1 MVRMGQAI
9 TVKGALIMV
18 KVVLILVTQMPRM
31 VKVALDHMGKVDL
44 DHMGKV
50 DLDLAK
56 VDPMDKVV
64 QMDPMGRVAQEWV
77 VVQEW
82 VVQEWVAQEWVVQ
95 VWVVQV
101 WVVQVWVVQVWVVL
115 AMEGLTDILASE
127 MAMQTLKK

>member
-31 VKVALDHMGKVDL
+31 VKVAL

-101 WVVQVWVVQVWVVL
+101 WVVL